1 MEAVKRYIAAHYGD
15 EMSVERLSELVYMAP
30 SYLSS
35 VFKKET
41 GQNLNRFIK
50 SVRMEKAKDLLEQ
63 TMMKIVDISTACGY
77 PNVSYSSLIRSSSLF
92 ANSIGAID
100 LSFNKMID
108 CCGVRFK

>member
-77 PNVSYSSLIRSSSLF
+77 PNVSYFCSSFRGYYGISPQKFRES
-92 ANSIGAID
+92 GD
-100 LSFNKMID
+100 EMIEEE
-108 CCGVRFK
+108 